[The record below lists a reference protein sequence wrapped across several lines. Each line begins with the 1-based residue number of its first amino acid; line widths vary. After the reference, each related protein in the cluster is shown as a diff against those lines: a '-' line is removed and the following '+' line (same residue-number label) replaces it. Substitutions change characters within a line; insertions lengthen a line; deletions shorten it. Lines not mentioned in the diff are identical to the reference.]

1 MIIFYNFVNL
11 KWKEIL
17 IKDKKIFYQLN
28 YLDKNLKKTNR
39 EFYIKITENR

>member
-28 YLDKNLKKTNR
+28 YLDKNLRKINR